1 MNKEDLT
8 KIFGELIT
16 VNELNGVYIINSK
29 FFSPVDDKDYVIG
42 IKEKNGEY
50 ILSDMGMTFKR
61 LDSIGFD
68 LESDIE
74 EYAEQVRSYFF
85 VSYNDETH
93 EFLIHARKEN
103 LVLAYTNLLQCL
115 IFMVNLEL
123 QVEEKIE
130 E

>member
-1 MNKEDLT
+1 MNKEDLA

-68 LESDIE
+68 LEGDIE
-74 EYAEQVRSYFF
+74 EYAEQVRNYF
-85 VSYNDETH
+85 DR
-93 EFLIHARKEN
+93 IRKYFKK
-103 LVLAYTNLLQCL
+103 LYP
-115 IFMVNLEL
+115 EL
-123 QVEEKIE
+123 GNR
-130 E
+130 